1 MPRKTKVQK
10 KKLQLAIDG
19 TLYAVTLRPPTGTR
33 RTWYAYWAGAVY
45 QRSTDQPDEQAAVR
59 AAEDMLRRWLKG
71 DNGLKSVPLDA
82 VLTDAEFE
90 EVQRRHYG
98 RRTDAAARARA
109 ARSLVECLD
118 AATAFQAISGLDRVV
133 LATPDHCARF
143 QHEALQKLR
152 NWRKQHPKSK
162 ATTDTISPNTVLKW
176 SRCLQAAFERVNRN
190 AGKRCVRGVV
200 PEDKL
205 IAGNPWGQFTW
216 IEGTRTPLRQFD
228 AAELVSLLDF
238 VEGGSPD
245 VPVAALAVKVLLWSC
260 CRKLELAG
268 LTWDML
274 RLIGPADAPAEVH
287 FDFVGKH
294 GVPRWF
300 RIPDGLYRELL
311 AQRVPGRPE
320 VFAAYTPQ
328 IRRRHAG
335 NPTFLGNIRADFTAG
350 NFGDWVYHRVKEWAA
365 SRPGADAHVHVFRKT
380 GLQFVYDGEETG
392 RVVAADAGVG
402 ERVLLGHYVKP
413 KLWRASNLTYRR
425 LLAALPAEVARRY
438 GYAEDER
445 TRLER
450 ELEAARETGDWKRVS
465 ELAARLGGNTV
476 PAELQ
481 AG

>member
-71 DNGLKSVPLDA
+71 DNGLKAVPLDA

-118 AATAFQAISGLDRVV
+118 AATAFKAITGLGRIAV
-133 LATPDHCARF
+133 ATPDHCARF

-335 NPTFLGNIRADFTAG
+335 NPTFLGEHPGGLHRRELRGLGVPPGEGVGGQPAGGRRPRPRLPQDRVAVRVRRGGDGAGGGGGRRRGRGAGAARALRQAEAVAGEQPDVPPPAGGVAGGGGPAVRVRGGRADAAG
-350 NFGDWVYHRVKEWAA
+350 
-365 SRPGADAHVHVFRKT
+365 
-380 GLQFVYDGEETG
+380 
-392 RVVAADAGVG
+392 AGVG
-402 ERVLLGHYVKP
+402 GGPRNRG
-413 KLWRASNLTYRR
+413 
-425 LLAALPAEVARRY
+425 
-438 GYAEDER
+438 
-445 TRLER
+445 
-450 ELEAARETGDWKRVS
+450 LEAGV
-465 ELAARLGGNTV
+465 
-476 PAELQ
+476 
-481 AG
+481 